1 MFYSFEDCLDFIV
14 GAFTLV
20 FLFITCP
27 LWGIPYVVY
36 NRIKNSRREK
46 E

>member
-1 MFYSFEDCLDFIV
+1 MSERFFEEVIDFVIGLWGV
-14 GAFTLV
+14 I

-27 LWGIPYVVY
+27 LWFPFYMIY
-36 NRIKNSRREK
+36 RIFKK